1 MKMKNERKPH
11 QATRKNLTTLK
22 KETRN
27 DTSMTTKTKHD
38 DEYVNKGHELAEKC
52 GKKYNLPST
61 CITKRNNNAAF
72 KGSSSGVEIYAVG
85 RGIKFILATFAGK
98 NNTRT
103 ASGKNYR
110 DSKRETQE
118 HALKNRDQSLE
129 THSPNRGRVYDAHA
143 RGEAC

>member
-1 MKMKNERKPH
+1 MRKEIQSPQH
-11 QATRKNLTTLK
+11 MHHK
-22 KETRN
+22 K
-27 DTSMTTKTKHD
+27 
-38 DEYVNKGHELAEKC
+38 
-52 GKKYNLPST
+52 
-61 CITKRNNNAAF
+61 NNNAAF